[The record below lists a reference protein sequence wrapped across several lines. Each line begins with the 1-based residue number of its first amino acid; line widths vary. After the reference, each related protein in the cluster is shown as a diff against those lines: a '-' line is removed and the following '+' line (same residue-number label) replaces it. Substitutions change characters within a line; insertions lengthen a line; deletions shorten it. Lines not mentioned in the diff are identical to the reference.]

1 MWKALSGI
9 AALLLLVSAFFAYKN
24 NAGLA
29 TETTLRN
36 NAENN
41 LAKAEER
48 KSEAESGILLAENEL
63 KTINSERDLANEQ
76 LAEAQAELEELNS
89 TLGEKDSTLADIQD
103 EAKKAEDA
111 LDLIGEIKV
120 IQAKLTQYTTQIT
133 DAEVKE
139 ASLKNLR
146 TIAIDQKQNAELA
159 IARQKQLVENQAS
172 GRMPELTARITSV
185 QPEWGFAV
193 ISAGSNQGI
202 VGNAKVDFVRGGSVI
217 GQGTITQ
224 LETGRSIVT
233 IINNTLS
240 GGDYPRAGD
249 KVSTSSD
256 SIAPR
261 I

>member
-9 AALLLLVSAFFAYKN
+9 AALLLLVSAFFAFKN
-24 NAGLA
+24 NAGVA
-29 TETTLRN
+29 TEVTLEE
-36 NAENN
+36 NAESN

-63 KTINSERDLANEQ
+63 KTIVSERDLANEQ
-76 LAEAQAELEELNS
+76 LAEAQADLEELNT
-89 TLGEKDSTLADIQD
+89 TLGEKDSMLADIES

-120 IQAKLTQYTTQIT
+120 IQAKLTQYTTQIA
-133 DAEVKE
+133 DAESKE
-139 ASLKNLR
+139 ASLKSAR
-146 TIAIDQKQNAELA
+146 TAAIQQKQNAELA

-172 GRMPELTARITSV
+172 GRMPELSARITDV

-193 ISAGSNQGI
+193 INAGSNAGV
-202 VGNAKVDFVRGGSVI
+202 VGNAKVNFVRGGSVI
-217 GQGTITQ
+217 GQGTVTQ
-224 LETGRSIVT
+224 LETGRSIIT
-233 IINNTLS
+233 IINNTLVE
-240 GGDYPRAGD
+240 GDYPRPGD
-249 KVSTSSD
+249 RVSTSSD